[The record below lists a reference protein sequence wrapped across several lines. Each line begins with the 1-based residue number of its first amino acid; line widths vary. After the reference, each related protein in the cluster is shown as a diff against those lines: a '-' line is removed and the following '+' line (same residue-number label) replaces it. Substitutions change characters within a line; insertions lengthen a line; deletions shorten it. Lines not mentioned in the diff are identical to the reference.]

1 MLTLLP
7 ETRDNI
13 IALKFGG
20 MVTEADIDQHF
31 TEVDAISHSHP
42 IVRIIVDWRDLEGWV
57 TGAKSLGTWFAL
69 HHRANVDRI
78 AIVADPKWNDEKKRI
93 SDIFKAA
100 IVRRFDAKHW
110 NSALDW
116 LNTS

>member
-20 MVTEADIDQHF
+20 MVTEADMDQHF
-31 TEVDAISHSHP
+31 AEVDVISHSHP
-42 IVRIIVDWRDLEGWV
+42 IVRVI
-57 TGAKSLGTWFAL
+57 
-69 HHRANVDRI
+69 VDRI

-93 SDIFKAA
+93 NDIFKVA
-100 IVRRFDAKHW
+100 IVKRFDAKHW